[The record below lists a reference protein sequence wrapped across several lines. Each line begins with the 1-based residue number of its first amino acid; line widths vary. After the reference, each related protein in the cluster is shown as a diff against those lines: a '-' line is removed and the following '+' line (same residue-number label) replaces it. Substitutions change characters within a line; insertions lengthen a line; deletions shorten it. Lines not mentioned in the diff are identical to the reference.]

1 MENNKRVLVGKLCK
15 EQDDLIEKITNL
27 NNFMNSNN
35 YLRLDKQHQKLLLKQ
50 FKYMM
55 SYFYTL
61 TDRINLLM
69 QQYNQG
75 LIKELDEQIKEMDFE
90 KEI

>member
-1 MENNKRVLVGKLCK
+1 MENNKRVLANKLCK

-69 QQYNQG
+69 QQYNQE
-75 LIKELDEQIKEMDFE
+75 LIKELDEQIQKMDFE

>member
-1 MENNKRVLVGKLCK
+1 MENNKRVLANKLCK

-35 YLRLDKQHQKLLLKQ
+35 YLGLDKQHQKLLLKQ